1 MLEIVPANEFYDY
14 DAKYTPGK
22 SDHIIPA
29 RISPA
34 SDDEC
39 RRLALAAHTAL
50 GCRGYSRTDL
60 MVDADGTPWVLEV
73 NTLPGLTEVSLL
85 PDAAKAVGLSFG
97 QLLTAIISAALN

>member
-1 MLEIVPANEFYDY
+1 
-14 DAKYTPGK
+14 
-22 SDHIIPA
+22 
-29 RISPA
+29 
-34 SDDEC
+34 
-39 RRLALAAHTAL
+39 
-50 GCRGYSRTDL
+50 